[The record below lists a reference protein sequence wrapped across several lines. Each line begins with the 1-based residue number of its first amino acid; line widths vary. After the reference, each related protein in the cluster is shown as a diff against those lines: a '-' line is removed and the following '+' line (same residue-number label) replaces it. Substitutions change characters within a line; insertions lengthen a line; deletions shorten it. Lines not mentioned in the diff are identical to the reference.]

1 MRKEVLFAIIS
12 GITIG
17 LIIAFG
23 AWKIAKIVNKRPNQ
37 QSVQKTP
44 PPKINN
50 SLSVSNLSD
59 FDVITEDKYII
70 TGITSPKTPVVVSTL
85 EEDFYSISDQDGTFN
100 VEVSFPS
107 GLSEIKINDKK
118 YLVVYSSEFK
128 KYLEVKEKQE
138 ESEDEKLASSE
149 SKIDRSLDEIRE
161 NVQKEISNKSLKQ
174 TSNVGTITDIS
185 SKNIQIKSLSG
196 DIKQIS
202 VNEETNIINTLKKNS
217 EVKLNDLAIGDYIIA
232 MGFMNSNKVLDT
244 KRILIS
250 SPFESNNFEQ
260 EEIEIL
266 TISKTKLNDIT
277 LPKKWKGPDVSKLE
291 IGQKVIV
298 VGNRDEKKN
307 YSLRSIFT
315 PVE

>member
-59 FDVITEDKYII
+59 FDVITEDKYVI

-128 KYLEVKEKQE
+128 KYLEVKENHE

-149 SKIDRSLDEIRE
+149 SKIDKSLDEIRE

-277 LPKKWKGPDVSKLE
+277 LPKKWKGPDVAKLE